1 MRLEFLPAARS
12 ETGRR
17 PKNED
22 YYTIDEAT
30 GLYVVCDGTASRGGG
45 RDAAEIACKSV
56 RETMGQQRHII
67 DSGDGSAISECLQ
80 AAVVSANEAILAK
93 QAEDPALHRMATTL
107 VLAVHRDRELH
118 MINVGDSRIY
128 LYRNGELT
136 QLTRDQ
142 NLENYLKDNPHVK
155 PSVQRPGKTLLSALG
170 LKRSQLRIDYLYQ
183 TIERD
188 DLLLLCSDG
197 VTDALTPWVMQE
209 ILAGAYIDILDD
221 TADSMVRSALSH
233 GGMDNI
239 TGILLHARE
248 QKDMN
253 ESETVIF
260 EPEAVPG
267 ALASGKKFLGWLA
280 FAEGARRGEI
290 FNIDQRITVGASPN
304 CTIVIKGDKYISS
317 HHADVELTDDGFRV
331 RDRESTNGTFINNIR
346 IKTEIVLDGDTVRFG
361 TTPMVFKSCRL

>member
-22 YYTIDEAT
+22 YYTIDEAN
-30 GLYVVCDGTASRGGG
+30 GLFVVADGTASRGGG
-45 RDAAEIACKSV
+45 RDAAEIGCKFV
-56 RETMGQQRHII
+56 RETLNQQKQVLE
-67 DSGDGSAISECLQ
+67 SGDSSAISQVLQ
-80 AAVVSANEAILAK
+80 EAVVNANEAILTK
-93 QAEDPALHRMATTL
+93 QVEDPELHRMATTM
-107 VLAVHRDRELH
+107 VLALHRDRDLH

-188 DLLLLCSDG
+188 DLILMCSDG
-197 VTDALTPWVMQE
+197 LTDAMPTWVIQE

-221 TADSMVRSALSH
+221 SAGSLVRAALSH

-239 TGILLHARE
+239 TSILLHARE

-260 EPEAVPG
+260 EPDAVPG
-267 ALASGKKFLGWLA
+267 NLASGKKYLGWLT
-280 FAEGARRGEI
+280 FAEGKRKGEVI
-290 FNIDQRITVGASPN
+290 TLDRRITVGASSN
-304 CTIVIKGDKYISS
+304 CTIVIEGDRYISS
-317 HHADVELTDDGFRV
+317 HHADVELTEDGFRV
-331 RDRESTNGTFINNIR
+331 RDRDSTNGTYINNIR
-346 IKTEIVLDGDTVRFG
+346 IKEELVLDGDNVRFG
-361 TTPMVFKSCRL
+361 VTPMVFKSCRL

>member
-1 MRLEFLPAARS
+1 MRLDFLPAARS

-22 YYTIDEAT
+22 YYTIDEAN

-45 RDAAEIACKSV
+45 RDAAEIACKTV
-56 RETMGQQRHII
+56 REILSQQSQAL
-67 DSGDGSAISECLQ
+67 DSGDGTAISEILQ
-80 AAVVSANEAILAK
+80 SAVVNANEAILVR
-93 QAEDPALHRMATTL
+93 QAEDAALHRMATTL
-107 VLAVHRDRELH
+107 VLALHRDRELH

-155 PSVQRPGKTLLSALG
+155 PSVQRSGKTLLSALG

-188 DLLLLCSDG
+188 DLVLLCSDG
-197 VTDALTPWVMQE
+197 VTDALTPWVLQE
-209 ILAGAYIDILDD
+209 ILAGAYINILDD
-221 TADSMVRSALSH
+221 TAGSLVRSGLAH

-239 TGILLHARE
+239 TAILLHARE

-280 FAEGARRGEI
+280 FNEGPRRGEI
-290 FNIDQRITVGASPN
+290 FNLDQRITVGASPN
-304 CTIVIKGDKYISS
+304 CTIVIKGDKYLSS
-317 HHADVELTDDGFRV
+317 HHADVELTEDGFRV
-331 RDRESTNGTFINNIR
+331 RDRDSTNGTFINNIR
-346 IKTEIVLDGDTVRFG
+346 IKTEIVLDGDIVRFG
-361 TTPMVFKSCRL
+361 TTPLVFKSCRL